1 MADTFTERTSQS
13 WFSKIFG
20 SFVALLF
27 GIVLVPVA
35 IILLFWNE
43 GRAVATAKSL
53 AEGASSVISAP
64 ADAVNAD
71 NNLKLVHVSGNATT
85 DEVLTDPTF
94 GVSATAI
101 RLGRKVEMYQ
111 WNEVKNSSTQK
122 DLGGSNETTTTYSY
136 VKKWSDDPID
146 STKFKEAA
154 DHVNPTEMLAS
165 GSSLSAKDVSLG
177 AFKLSDSVISQMSTE
192 EPLPLTDDSLGQL
205 PDEMKTSAQIAN
217 AGLYFGHD
225 PNSPAIGDQRV
236 SFTVVKPGPFSIVAR
251 QNGDTFDPYSTRAG
265 RDLLLVEPGDVAAD
279 LMFQHAESENAMLTW
294 ILRGVGTVLLFIALA
309 MIFSPISTF
318 ASVIPFFGDILGM
331 GTGLAAFFLS
341 LAISLLT
348 ISFAWIVYRPLVG
361 GLMLAV
367 AVAVIVWARSHGQGR
382 AKAKAGIAAP
392 ST

>member
-136 VKKWSDDPID
+136 DQKWSDDPID
-146 STKFKEAA
+146 STKF
-154 DHVNPTEMLAS
+154 
-165 GSSLSAKDVSLG
+165 
-177 AFKLSDSVISQMSTE
+177 
-192 EPLPLTDDSLGQL
+192 
-205 PDEMKTSAQIAN
+205 
-217 AGLYFGHD
+217 
-225 PNSPAIGDQRV
+225 
-236 SFTVVKPGPFSIVAR
+236 
-251 QNGDTFDPYSTRAG
+251 
-265 RDLLLVEPGDVAAD
+265 
-279 LMFQHAESENAMLTW
+279 
-294 ILRGVGTVLLFIALA
+294 
-309 MIFSPISTF
+309 
-318 ASVIPFFGDILGM
+318 
-331 GTGLAAFFLS
+331 
-341 LAISLLT
+341 
-348 ISFAWIVYRPLVG
+348 
-361 GLMLAV
+361 
-367 AVAVIVWARSHGQGR
+367 
-382 AKAKAGIAAP
+382 
-392 ST
+392 